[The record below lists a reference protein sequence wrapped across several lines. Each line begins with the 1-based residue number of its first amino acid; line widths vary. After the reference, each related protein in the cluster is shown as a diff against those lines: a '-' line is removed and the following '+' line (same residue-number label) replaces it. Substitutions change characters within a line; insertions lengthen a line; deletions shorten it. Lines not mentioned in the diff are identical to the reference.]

1 RAGDRPAFDRLFARH
16 RSYLHQFV
24 SVCLDPKLL
33 ARVDPSD
40 LVQEAQ
46 LEAVRRIDA
55 YLARPAM
62 PFRLWLRQLA
72 RDRLLKARRHHLPP
86 ARRSVRREV
95 PLPDRSSL
103 QFAQRL
109 LAAGP
114 SPGQQLDRKELAR
127 RVRQGLAAL
136 ADADREVLLLRNF
149 EGLSYEEI

>member
-1 RAGDRPAFDRLFARH
+1 MAEVAPNSAETQRLLDAVRAGDRPAFDRLFARH

-72 RDRLLKARRHHLPP
+72 RDRLLKARRHHLHT
-86 ARRSVRREV
+86 ARRSVRPAV
-95 PLPDRSSL
+95 PPPRRSSPPFPPRV
-103 QFAQRL
+103 FA
-109 LAAGP
+109 
-114 SPGQQLDRKELAR
+114 
-127 RVRQGLAAL
+127 
-136 ADADREVLLLRNF
+136 
-149 EGLSYEEI
+149 